1 MESTLDSLVLGFSVA
16 FRPDVLLYAFLGCLV
31 GTLVGMLPGI
41 GPLAGI
47 SILLPVTFGLDATKA
62 IVMLAGIY
70 YGSQYGGSTTS
81 ILMRIPGEAAS
92 VMTCIDGYA
101 MAQKGRAGAALAI
114 AAVGSFV
121 AGTFG
126 VIMLTLVAPPLA
138 NFALRFGP
146 PEYTALLVL
155 GLVFLAYM
163 SSTSLVRTLLMASL
177 GLLLGCIGIDVMTGH
192 FRYSFD
198 IKELGDGIGIVP
210 VAVGLFGLGE
220 ILSTPSKTVTREGGL
235 AAPARAAAQSRRNG
249 ASRPCRSRAARCW
262 ASSSASCRA
271 RRTLSRASCPM
282 RWRSASRKH
291 ARGVRQRRGGRRRR
305 AGIGQQL
312 GLDRRLRADAG
323 AGAAD
328 RAGDRR
334 ADGGAADP
342 RRTAGT
348 QLVSEHP
355 DVFWGFIASMYV
367 GNIMLL
373 ALNLPLVGLFV
384 SVLRIPYA
392 YLYPLIIMFCII
404 GVYEVNHSIVDVWIM
419 LIMGVFGYM
428 LRKFDFDPAP
438 LVLGLVIA
446 PTFEL
451 SLRQSLVMSSGN
463 WLIFLKR
470 PIVGDA
476 AGRVRGPAGRLGHLR
491 ARPQGLARQARRG
504 RGGRGG
510 VRARAQL
517 PSDELQRFS
526 SLSAEATPFLG
537 NSISS
542 ILLRRHPLR
551 DSYHP
556 RSLLGCPQKSRSA
569 FLLRRDALLKRLRPD
584 LCGRLRG

>member
-1 MESTLDSLVLGFSVA
+1 
-16 FRPDVLLYAFLGCLV
+16 VLLYAFLGCIV
-31 GTLVGMLPGI
+31 GTLVGILPGI

-101 MAQKGRAGAALAI
+101 MAQKGRAGAALSI

-126 VIMLTLVAPPLA
+126 VVMLTLVAPPLA
-138 NFALRFGP
+138 SLALRFGP

-155 GLVFLAYM
+155 GLVLLAYM
-163 SSTSLVRTLLMASL
+163 SSTSLVRTLLMAAA
-177 GLLLGCIGIDVMTGH
+177 GLLLGCIGIDVMSGH

-220 ILSTPSKTVTREGGL
+220 ILSTPSGTVTQKVVSPRLREL
-235 AAPARAAAQSRRNG
+235 LPNSSEWRLSAWPIARGSVLGFFVGIVPGSAHIIASFLSYAVEKRVSRTPEAFGHG
-249 ASRPCRSRAARCW
+249 AVAGVAGPESANN
-262 ASSSASCRA
+262 SASTGA
-271 RRTLSRASCPM
+271 FVPM
-282 RWRSASRKH
+282 LA
-291 ARGVRQRRGGRRRR
+291 
-305 AGIGQQL
+305 L
-312 GLDRRLRADAG
+312 GLPTGPVTAVLM
-323 AGAAD
+323 AALLIH
-328 RAGDRR
+328 GIPP
-334 ADGGAADP
+334 GP
-342 RRTAGT
+342 

-367 GNIMLL
+367 GNLMLL

-392 YLYPLIIMFCII
+392 YLYPLIVMFCII
-404 GVYEVNHSIVDVWIM
+404 GVYEVGHSIVDVWIM
-419 LIMGVFGYM
+419 LIMGVVGYF

-451 SLRQSLVMSSGN
+451 SLRQSLVMSGGD
-463 WLIFLKR
+463 WLIFFQR
-470 PIVGDA
+470 PIAVTLLALCAGLLALA
-476 AGRVRGPAGRLGHLR
+476 AVAFLRKDWRGKL
-491 ARPQGLARQARRG
+491 
-504 RGGRGG
+504 
-510 VRARAQL
+510 ARAQA
-517 PSDELQRFS
+517 SGE
-526 SLSAEATPFLG
+526 EA
-537 NSISS
+537 
-542 ILLRRHPLR
+542 
-551 DSYHP
+551 
-556 RSLLGCPQKSRSA
+556 
-569 FLLRRDALLKRLRPD
+569 
-584 LCGRLRG
+584 